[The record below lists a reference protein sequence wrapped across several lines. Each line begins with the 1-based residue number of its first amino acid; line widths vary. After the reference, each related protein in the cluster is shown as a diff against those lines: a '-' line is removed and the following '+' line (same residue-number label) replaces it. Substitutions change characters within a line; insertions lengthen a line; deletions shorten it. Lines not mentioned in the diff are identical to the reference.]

1 MDNNYGMSLAE
12 WQKSVE
18 RRLAELEK
26 ATGLSQPG
34 TGKQP
39 DRLELEIYLP
49 EANIGG
55 LHFNEQKV
63 KGIFDL
69 KDDGKYHC
77 RNILFLSARNTKD
90 DNSRDILSEYLQSDG
105 VKNAFLCAL
114 EEADHVVE
122 NVDVS
127 LPAKNEGIKQYNGVD
142 WWYWLRDK
150 SSCSTAFF
158 CYVSSGGHSFNAS
171 ASSVGGVAPVLSII
185 KEPKI

>member
-26 ATGLSQPG
+26 AAGLSQPG
-34 TGKQP
+34 TEKQP
-39 DRLELEIYLP
+39 EPLELDIYLP
-49 EANIGG
+49 EMDIGG
-55 LHFNEQKV
+55 LHFVEQKV

-127 LPAKNEGIKQYNGVD
+127 LPAENEDIKEYNGVD

-150 SSCSTAFF
+150 SSVSAAYF
-158 CYVSSGGHSFNAS
+158 CYANSSRDTGSLS
-171 ASSVGGVAPVLSII
+171 ASSVGGCAPVLCIG
-185 KEPKI
+185 